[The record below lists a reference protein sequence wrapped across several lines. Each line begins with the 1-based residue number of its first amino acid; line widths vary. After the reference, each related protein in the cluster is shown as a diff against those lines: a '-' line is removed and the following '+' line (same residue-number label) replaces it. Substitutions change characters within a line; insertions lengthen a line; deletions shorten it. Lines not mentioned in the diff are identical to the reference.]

1 MKPIKYIVEN
11 ERDLLWGL
19 SVCSV
24 GFEEIAPGA
33 PYPTQEH
40 ASGYYFIPQR
50 GRVLQ
55 EYQLIYIPEGRGTL
69 TTGSVRSLPLE
80 AGSMFLL
87 FPGEWHTY
95 HPDEA
100 TGWKQYWIGFKGI
113 HIDNRVEHGF
123 LSKEHPLFRVGCNE
137 EIVRLYRQAIDI
149 AHREEAHFQQMLAGI
164 TNYLLGLMY
173 SLDRNSHFNENRE
186 VVELINRARIC
197 MREEVESDLSVQDV
211 ASRIGMSYSL
221 FRKQFK
227 EYTGLSP
234 ALYFQ
239 DIKLQ
244 RAKELLRTTTLSI
257 KEIAYTLH
265 FESADYFS
273 TQFKKKAGCKPSEFR
288 NG

>member
-19 SVCSV
+19 SVCSA
-24 GFEEIAPGA
+24 GFEGIAPGS
-33 PYPTQEH
+33 PYPTREH
-40 ASGYYFIPQR
+40 ASGYYFSPQR

-55 EYQLIYIPEGRGTL
+55 EYQLVYIPEGRGTL
-69 TTGSVRSLPLE
+69 TTHTAGRLTLE

-87 FPGEWHTY
+87 FPNEWHTY
-95 HPDEA
+95 QPDEA
-100 TGWKQYWIGFKGI
+100 TGWKQYWLGFKGI
-113 HIDNRVEHGF
+113 NIDNRVEQGF
-123 LSKEHPLFRVGCNE
+123 LDKEHPLFRVGRNE

-173 SLDRNSHFNENRE
+173 SLDRNSRFNEDRE
-186 VVELINRARIC
+186 TVELIGRARIC
-197 MREEVESDLSVQDV
+197 MREEVESNLSAQDV
-211 ASRIGMSYSL
+211 ANRIGMSYSL

-239 DIKLQ
+239 EIKLQ

-273 TQFKKKAGCKPSEFR
+273 AQFKKKTGRRPGEFR
-288 NG
+288 SE